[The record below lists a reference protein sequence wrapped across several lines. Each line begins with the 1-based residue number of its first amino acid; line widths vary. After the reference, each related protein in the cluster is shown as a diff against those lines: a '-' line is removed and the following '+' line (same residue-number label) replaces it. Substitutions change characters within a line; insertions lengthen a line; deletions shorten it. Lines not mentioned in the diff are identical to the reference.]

1 MVEAFFFLQYLSAL
15 NSISSAEE
23 QKSREVWAPGLPHL
37 KLERN
42 ERLTLK
48 HQFFLPLQYTNTN
61 SDSAISHS
69 QGLSTTPSR
78 TRITTSDMKIFTD
91 ELSLPTP
98 SSNQASTKELKAF
111 RTTGSLLLLF
121 VAIVKLSQLN

>member
-1 MVEAFFFLQYLSAL
+1 
-15 NSISSAEE
+15 
-23 QKSREVWAPGLPHL
+23 
-37 KLERN
+37 
-42 ERLTLK
+42 
-48 HQFFLPLQYTNTN
+48 
-61 SDSAISHS
+61 
-69 QGLSTTPSR
+69 
-78 TRITTSDMKIFTD
+78 MKIFTD

>member
-1 MVEAFFFLQYLSAL
+1 MNKQNNIMVEAFFFLQYLSAL

-48 HQFFLPLQYTNTN
+48 HQFFLP
-61 SDSAISHS
+61 ASHCNI
-69 QGLSTTPSR
+69 QTQ
-78 TRITTSDMKIFTD
+78 I
-91 ELSLPTP
+91 
-98 SSNQASTKELKAF
+98 Q
-111 RTTGSLLLLF
+111 
-121 VAIVKLSQLN
+121 IVQFHIPKD